1 MLKNL
6 VKKDP
11 VKERIDDE
19 ILSNF
24 GYLESIKDVDSE
36 TYSKVLRNIER
47 LQVLRKK
54 DRKSLDPNSCLV
66 VAGNLIGILLILG
79 YEQKDFIRSKALGFV
94 LRGRV

>member
-1 MLKNL
+1 MLEKL
-6 VKKDP
+6 LKKDP

-19 ILSNF
+19 IFSNF
-24 GYLESIKDVDSE
+24 NCLESVELDSE

-47 LQVLRKK
+47 LQDLKK
-54 DRKSLDPNSCLV
+54 KNRKSLDPNSCLV

>member
-1 MLKNL
+1 MLEKFL
-6 VKKDP
+6 KKDS
-11 VKERIDDE
+11 VKERIEDE

-24 GYLESIKDVDSE
+24 GCLESIKDVDSE
-36 TYSKVLRNIER
+36 AYSKVLRNIER
-47 LQVLRKK
+47 LQALKKK

>member
-6 VKKDP
+6 VKKDS

-24 GYLESIKDVDSE
+24 GCLESIKDVDSE
-36 TYSKVLRNIER
+36 TYSKVLRNVER
-47 LQVLRKK
+47 LEALRKK
-54 DRKSLDPNSCLV
+54 DRKRLDPNSCLV

-79 YEQKDFIRSKALGFV
+79 YEKTDFIRSKALGFV

>member
-1 MLKNL
+1 MLKKL
-6 VKKDP
+6 LKKDP
-11 VKERIDDE
+11 VKEMIEDE
-19 ILSNF
+19 ILINF
-24 GYLESIKDVDSE
+24 ELLKDDGVDSE
-36 TYSKVLRNIER
+36 FYSKVLRNIER
-47 LQVLRKK
+47 LQALKKK

>member
-1 MLKNL
+1 MLEKFL
-6 VKKDP
+6 KKDS
-11 VKERIDDE
+11 VKERIEDE

-24 GYLESIKDVDSE
+24 GCLESIKDVDSE

-47 LQVLRKK
+47 LQDLK
-54 DRKSLDPNSCLV
+54 RKSLDPNSCLV

>member
-1 MLKNL
+1 MLKKL
-6 VKKDP
+6 LKKDP
-11 VKERIDDE
+11 VKEMIEDE
-19 ILSNF
+19 ILINF
-24 GYLESIKDVDSE
+24 ELLKDDSVDSE
-36 TYSKVLRNIER
+36 FYSKVLRNIER
-47 LQVLRKK
+47 LQALRKK

>member
-6 VKKDP
+6 VKKDS
-11 VKERIDDE
+11 VKERIENE

-24 GYLESIKDVDSE
+24 ACLEFIKDVDSE

-47 LQVLRKK
+47 LQDLKRK

>member
-1 MLKNL
+1 MLEKLKKN
-6 VKKDP
+6 DP
-11 VKERIDDE
+11 IKEKIENE
-19 ILSNF
+19 ILSN
-24 GYLESIKDVDSE
+24 LECLEGVKDIDSE
-36 TYSKVLRNIER
+36 TYSKVLRNVER
-47 LQVLRKK
+47 LEALRKK

>member
-1 MLKNL
+1 MLKKL
-6 VKKDP
+6 LKKDP
-11 VKERIDDE
+11 VKEMIEDE
-19 ILSNF
+19 ILINF
-24 GYLESIKDVDSE
+24 ELLKDDGVDSE
-36 TYSKVLRNIER
+36 FYSKVLRNIER
-47 LQVLRKK
+47 LQALRKK